1 MDREEIAERSARA
14 MWANDD
20 ASKWLGA
27 RLDAVGPGWARMSL
41 TVAKHHTQGHD
52 MCHGG
57 FITTLADSAFAF
69 ACNSYNEVTVAQHIA
84 VSFIASAWEDD
95 VLIASAREVHR
106 KGRSGLYDITV
117 TNQKGELIAEMRGA
131 SRTIKGRHFDPE
143 TASGAAPEA
152 TEEKTP

>member
-1 MDREEIAERSARA
+1 MDPDQIAEASARA
-14 MWANDD
+14 MWARDD

-27 RLDAVGPGWARMSL
+27 SLDAVGPGWSRMSL

-69 ACNSYNEVTVAQHIA
+69 ACNSYNEITVAQHIS
-84 VSFIASAWEDD
+84 VSFLASAWEGD
-95 VLIASAREVHR
+95 VLTAEAREVFR
-106 KGRSGLYDITV
+106 RGRSGLYDITV
-117 TNQKGELIAEMRGA
+117 KNQKGEAVAEMRGA

-143 TASGAAPEA
+143 AAEHS
-152 TEEKTP
+152 EEETP